1 MFLQTWT
8 DPELAKS
15 KLVKTLHGWWSAH
28 TGPAGIPDRGDF
40 DLIEHRLLM
49 PNVLIS
55 DVETEPFRIRYRLIG
70 TRVVNNLG
78 MDFTGKYLDDLIG
91 TDFSVPWTRYYRQSY
106 EARRP
111 LMGILTEPT
120 KSGNTFTYEFGIFP
134 ISRGSDAVA
143 QFIALEDYFD
153 FTLMSGALAGL

>member
-1 MFLQTWT
+1 VFLQTWT

-55 DVETEPFRIRYRLIG
+55 DVETEPFRIRYRSAPASSTISAWISPAN
-70 TRVVNNLG
+70 T
-78 MDFTGKYLDDLIG
+78 
-91 TDFSVPWTRYYRQSY
+91 WT
-106 EARRP
+106 
-111 LMGILTEPT
+111 T
-120 KSGNTFTYEFGIFP
+120 
-134 ISRGSDAVA
+134 
-143 QFIALEDYFD
+143 
-153 FTLMSGALAGL
+153 